1 MTFCKLRKNLG
12 NRKGKPGYYE
22 LLRFCTK
29 RGVSVIGGASK
40 LLKYFIKTVNPHHIV
55 SYADRRWSEGD
66 MYKKIGF
73 KWIRN
78 TKPNYYYIVDKKR
91 ENRFKYRKSELI
103 KQGFDRNRTEHEIML
118 ERKIY
123 RIYDCGT
130 MVFEM
135 KI

>member
-1 MTFCKLRKNLG
+1 MPK
-12 NRKGKPGYYE
+12 
-22 LLRFCTK
+22 
-29 RGVSVIGGASK
+29 
-40 LLKYFIKTVNPHHIV
+40 
-55 SYADRRWSEGD
+55 
-66 MYKKIGF
+66 YKKIGF

-103 KQGFDRNRTEHEIML
+103 KQGFDKNRTEHEIML

-130 MVFEM
+130 MVFTM
-135 KI
+135 DCHNK